1 VDIFDTR
8 GNSSLKIR
16 PFVRDCPLIPEDS
29 KAAQARQRIEA
40 WFRRPHFKLVQGREA
55 SRPPWIYDCPIA
67 PALAGVLAAEDPE
80 VFAQAIAEA
89 LQKCIPEDNPILGK
103 LRITPRAGGW
113 LSFDVQAAGVRAWL
127 ATEPFVNSAEWLR
140 REEEEAPPP
149 PLINSVA
156 PVKLNSQQLWAC
168 QHHHARLCRHQ
179 AVQNH
184 PKPDDLPET
193 EWGLLG
199 AFLDAIDQLDSHPID
214 AALGLKL
221 ADRLV
226 QESDRVLVGQTW
238 PADRP
243 LSSLQTKTQQLL
255 AWILIEGCGQIAPTQ
270 L

>member
-8 GNSSLKIR
+8 ENSSLEIR

-29 KAAQARQRIEA
+29 KAAEARQRIEA
-40 WFRRPHFKLVQGREA
+40 WFRRPHFKRVQGRDA

-67 PALAGVLAAEDPE
+67 PALAGVLAGEDPE

-89 LQKCIPEDNPILGK
+89 VEKCIPEDNPILGA

-127 ATEPFVNSAEWLR
+127 ATEPFVNSAQWLR
-140 REEEEAPPP
+140 QEEEEEEEEH

-179 AVQNH
+179 AVQNQPH
-184 PKPDDLPET
+184 DDLPEA

-199 AFLDAIDQLDSHPID
+199 AFLDAIDQLDSPTTD
-214 AALGLKL
+214 AALALKL

-226 QESDRVLVGQTW
+226 QESDRALVGQTW